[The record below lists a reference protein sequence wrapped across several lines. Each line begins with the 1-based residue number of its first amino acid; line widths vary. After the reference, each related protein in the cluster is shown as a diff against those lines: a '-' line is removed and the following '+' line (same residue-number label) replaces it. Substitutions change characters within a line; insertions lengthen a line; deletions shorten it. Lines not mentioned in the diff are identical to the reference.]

1 MRISDWSSDVCSS
14 DLTKIAV
21 AKGVFTGMKAAYTAF
36 KAGATASQAASS
48 GANALIVG
56 LDPTSIAISLAINF
70 MIDFLFSGCDQQDM
84 ETAMLDSSGMCH
96 FLGSYCTS
104 SFLGIC
110 LLQAHGDC
118 CLNPTPLV

>member
-1 MRISDWSSDVCSS
+1 MGSSIASIG
-14 DLTKIAV
+14 TKIAV

-96 FLGSYCTS
+96 FIGRSEERRVGNECVRTCKS
-104 SFLGIC
+104 RCGRI
-110 LLQAHGDC
+110 
-118 CLNPTPLV
+118 P

>member
-1 MRISDWSSDVCSS
+1 
-14 DLTKIAV
+14 
-21 AKGVFTGMKAAYTAF
+21 MKAAYTAF

-96 FLGSYCTS
+96 FIGSYCTS

-110 LLQAHGDC
+110 LQKAHGEC
-118 CLNPTPLV
+118 VLNNKLCRITPAPGRPQPNAFHRTP